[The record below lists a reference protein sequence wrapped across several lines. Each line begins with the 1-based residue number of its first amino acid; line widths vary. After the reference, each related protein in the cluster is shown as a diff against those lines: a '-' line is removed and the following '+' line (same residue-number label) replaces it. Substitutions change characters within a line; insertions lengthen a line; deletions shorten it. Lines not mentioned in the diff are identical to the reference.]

1 MLLERPRLIAI
12 LILMLAVVLRAGEV
26 QRAPYKPVGDA
37 RAYLTLGGQ
46 IAETGGYAS
55 TDRGAGGSRGPSA
68 YYAPAYPYLLGAL
81 DRITGNAPMSA
92 GQVHVARLAGAVL
105 GTLLVGFIGLIALEL
120 FGIDMALLAMALAGI
135 YPALIEMSS
144 TLAAENLMVVF
155 AMAAVW
161 TALRAQRSG
170 DPLRWIIA
178 TGVLT
183 GLATLTHTS
192 AFLVLVPLGVAVW
205 RSVPVFGRRELG
217 AIAVLIVS
225 TLLTLTPW
233 LVRDGLVMKTF
244 VPVTDESGLT
254 LAGTYNSTSAHS
266 DPKYRWLFYTEV
278 PGYAAIAHRAYGMS
292 ETQLDSKLESRVL
305 DYVAHHPGAPAR
317 VAWQNTLRMFEL
329 DGSHAWRASAT
340 SIGLQAGVARIGV
353 YCFWALCAM
362 ALLGLIVP
370 RALRAPWWLWGVPW
384 LMWLSTVLVD
394 AETPRFR
401 EVIEPFLILLAARGI
416 WRVASWIRSR
426 SSAPA
431 QAIPAGQPAAV

>member
-12 LILMLAVVLRAGEV
+12 LLLMLALVLRAGEV

-37 RAYLTLGGQ
+37 RAYLMLGGQ
-46 IAETGGYAS
+46 VASTGGYAS
-55 TDRGAGGSRGPSA
+55 TDGGAGGSQGPSA
-68 YYAPAYPYLLGAL
+68 YYAPGYPYLLGAL

-105 GTLLVGFIGLIALEL
+105 GTVLVGFIGLIALEL
-120 FGIDMALLAMALAGI
+120 FGIDMALLAMALAAI
-135 YPALIEMSS
+135 YPVLIEMSS

-155 AMAAVW
+155 VMAAVW

-183 GLATLTHTS
+183 GLATLTHVN
-192 AFLVLVPLGVAVW
+192 AFLLLIPLGVAVW

-217 AIAVLIVS
+217 AVAVLIVS

-233 LVRDGLVMKTF
+233 LVRDGLAMKTF
-244 VPVTDESGLT
+244 VPVTDESGIT

-266 DPKYRWLFYTEV
+266 DPTYRWLFYTDV
-278 PGYAAIAHRAYGMS
+278 HGYSAIAHRAHRMS
-292 ETQLDSKLESRVL
+292 ETQLDSKLESQAFH
-305 DYVAHHPGAPAR
+305 YIAHHPGAPAS
-317 VAWQNTLRMFEL
+317 VAWHNTLRMFDL
-329 DGSHAWRASAT
+329 AGSHAWRASAA
-340 SIGLQAGVARIGV
+340 SIGLEEGVARIGV

-370 RALRAPWWLWGVPW
+370 RALRAPAWLWGVPW
-384 LMWLSTVLVD
+384 LMWLTTVLVN

-416 WRVASWIRSR
+416 WRLASWIRSR
-426 SSAPA
+426 APGRA
-431 QAIPAGQPAAV
+431 QAMPAG